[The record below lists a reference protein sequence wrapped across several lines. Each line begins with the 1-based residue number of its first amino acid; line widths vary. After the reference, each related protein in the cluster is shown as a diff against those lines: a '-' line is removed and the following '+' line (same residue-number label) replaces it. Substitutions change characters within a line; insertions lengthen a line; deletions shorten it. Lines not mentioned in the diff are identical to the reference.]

1 MANILVV
8 DDSSDILEV
17 MQYVLEMEGYDVRSV
32 RGRKSMMEELEHFT
46 PDLIILDVLL
56 SRDNGREICKLIRAS
71 ETGKDVPILLMSRNA
86 KLLKNP
92 EECGATDTITKPFH
106 LPELT
111 EKVRAALKII
121 PLFLI
126 NFPGVSHSL
135 IQHL

>member
-8 DDSSDILEV
+8 DDSTDILEV
-17 MQYVLEMEGYDVRSV
+17 MQYVLETEGYEVRSV
-32 RGRKSMMEELEHFT
+32 RGRNSLMKEIEHFT

-56 SRDNGREICKLIRAS
+56 SRDNGREICKVIRANES
-71 ETGKDVPILLMSRNA
+71 TKHVPILLMSTNA

-92 EECGATDTITKPFH
+92 EECGATDTIAKPFH

-111 EKVRAALKII
+111 EKVRSALQML
-121 PLFLI
+121 PLILI